1 LHKVHSYL
9 EKNTMTH
16 SLLSSEYDASN
27 FVGDYISE
35 LKRVSNFFS
44 QRVTHIEAELQHL
57 KAKYEAKLRS
67 DQEREKNNSVVIYNQ
82 QMRLGEEKDEF
93 EYAISWKRAFA
104 HIYLKVTW
112 INSFALTNQ
121 IAALT

>member
-1 LHKVHSYL
+1 LHQELHKVHSYL

-35 LKRVSNFFS
+35 LQRVSSFFT
-44 QRVTHIEAELQHL
+44 QRVTHIEVELQNL

-67 DQEREKNNSVVIYNQ
+67 DQEREKNNSVIIYNQ

-104 HIYLKVTW
+104 HIY
-112 INSFALTNQ
+112 
-121 IAALT
+121 

>member
-1 LHKVHSYL
+1 
-9 EKNTMTH
+9 M
-16 SLLSSEYDASN
+16 
-27 FVGDYISE
+27 
-35 LKRVSNFFS
+35 
-44 QRVTHIEAELQHL
+44 QHL

-104 HIYLKVTW
+104 HIYQKVTW

-121 IAALT
+121 IAALTYSLVMSIL